1 MATQAAQ
8 ANTDGKV
15 LTLMGHLQ
23 ELRYRVM
30 VSTGAITCGVLASV
44 WPLTRYVIHYLVV
57 PAQDQ
62 VPGFKLH
69 QFQLLDYWSTYFRV
83 SMMLGLALAMPVI
96 LYQVLA
102 FVAPGLTR
110 MERRWLFAL
119 VGGGSAMFVLGML
132 FAYFVELPR
141 MMDFMLKSGGQDVQ
155 PTIGVAAY
163 MNTVTRIILLT
174 GLVFETPLVIM
185 GLAKAGVVTS
195 RRLLSWWRYAVLASV
210 ILASFMAPSLN
221 PLTPIIVAIPILG
234 LYFVGILLAKLVEGS
249 SLIAKRAP

>member
-1 MATQAAQ
+1 MTAAAPAQ
-8 ANTDGKV
+8 TTGGK
-15 LTLMGHLQ
+15 TLPIIEHLR
-23 ELRYRVM
+23 ELRYRVI
-30 VSTGAITCGVLASV
+30 VSAVAVVVGVLASI
-44 WPLTRYVIHYLVV
+44 WPLTRYVFHYLVL

-83 SMMLGLALAMPVI
+83 SLMLGIAIAMPVI
-96 LYQVLA
+96 IYQVLA
-102 FVAPGLTR
+102 FVAPGLTK
-110 MERRWLFAL
+110 MERRWLYAL
-119 VGGGSAMFVLGML
+119 VFSGSLMFVLGMF

-155 PTIGVAAY
+155 PTVGVAAY

-174 GLVFETPLVIM
+174 GLVFETPLLIM
-185 GLAKAGVVTS
+185 GLAKAGIVTS

-221 PLTPIIVAIPILG
+221 PLTPIVVAIPILG
-234 LYFVGILLAKLVEGS
+234 LYFLGIVLAKLVEGT
-249 SLIAKRAP
+249 SLIARRSA